1 MEQVSARE
9 MVRKVVEHI
18 NENEE
23 VHKEQMDGYANC
35 IFIIARGLERND
47 VPTIATAAAA
57 LNSLYNSILNE
68 EDDYKWLHQDSDKLF
83 DIAERRAEKFNN
95 SVTEDSDVSKLN
107 KNQNN

>member
-23 VHKEQMDGYANC
+23 CHKEQMDGYANC

-47 VPTIATAAAA
+47 VPTIATAAEA
-57 LNSLYNSILNE
+57 LNSLHHSMRNSE
-68 EDDYKWLHQDSDKLF
+68 EDFKWLHKDADKLF
-83 DIAERRAEKFNN
+83 DLVKGRAEKLNN
-95 SVTEDSDVSKLN
+95 SVTEVEGESC
-107 KNQNN
+107 